1 MPDPPSAAWTDAAV
15 AGVPVRLFD
24 PPNAQAGGLI
34 WLADFDGLTPESLPG
49 WTETL
54 GRRGVRVVCPR
65 PGPTWWLDR
74 PDPGF
79 TGEEARTAWRFLIDS
94 LAPWAAGRFGG
105 PLCWAG
111 AGAGGQ
117 AALRAGF
124 RRHGEPPATTPAV
137 WAFAPAVSLET
148 VYGAGSTLDGLFETR
163 EQARVA
169 GVLTDVNPLARPR
182 RLRLVCDPAE
192 VWFPGCELLAD
203 KLRSGGVPLETDFE
217 SRRAGDRAAAL
228 NAAGPAAAGMVA
240 DALTF
245 ML

>member
-1 MPDPPSAAWTDAAV
+1 M
-15 AGVPVRLFD
+15 
-24 PPNAQAGGLI
+24 
-34 WLADFDGLTPESLPG
+34 
-49 WTETL
+49 
-54 GRRGVRVVCPR
+54 
-65 PGPTWWLDR
+65 
-74 PDPGF
+74 
-79 TGEEARTAWRFLIDS
+79 
-94 LAPWAAGRFGG
+94 
-105 PLCWAG
+105 
-111 AGAGGQ
+111 
-117 AALRAGF
+117 LRAGF
-124 RRHGEPPATTPAV
+124 RRHGAPPATTPAV

-182 RLRLVCDPAE
+182 RLRILCDPAE

-217 SRRAGDRAAAL
+217 SRRDGVHESGDRAAAL
-228 NAAGPAAAGMVA
+228 NAAGSAAAGMVA